1 MWPSKWGWGWKC
13 ACLFVYKQDVDW
25 ACGHM
30 GGAGGRNVR
39 ICVFANRMN
48 RMWTGRVAKWVGVGM
63 GVCMLVCL

>member
-30 GGAGGRNVR
+30 GGAGGGNVSV
-39 ICVFANRMN
+39 CVFANRM
-48 RMWTGRVAKWVGVGM
+48 WTGHVVRWVGDGGDIVRA
-63 GVCMLVCL
+63 CLYICK